1 MARRSATALLLLVLI
16 APAIYFG
23 GVLYFLYVAAFALA
37 ATWEYVHMFSLRKFE
52 PSLAVSLGGV
62 LVILLTRAFAPFAAE
77 AALALAVLV
86 AMAVHLVAFE
96 RGRDQAAAD
105 FGITVGGVAY
115 LGWIAA
121 YMIDLRS
128 LPDGGWWVMLVF
140 PVVWLAD
147 SGAYM
152 IGVKYGRHKMLPR
165 LSPHKSWEGYLAGV
179 VGGTLGGAFFAY
191 AYSRLGPLDVS
202 IWQGAWL
209 GLVLGVLTTLGDV
222 GESLFKRFAGVK
234 DSGSFLPGHGGAF
247 DRIDSLIWAGVIGY
261 FCVRFLITQ

>member
-23 GVLYFLYVAAFALA
+23 GILFFLYVAAFALA
-37 ATWEYVHMFSLRKFE
+37 ATWEYVHMFSLKNFE
-52 PSLAVSLGGV
+52 PSPAVSLGGV
-62 LVILLTRAFAPFAAE
+62 LLILLARAFVPAAAG

-86 AMAVHLVAFE
+86 GMTVHLISYE
-96 RGRDQAAAD
+96 RGRDSAAAD
-105 FGITVGGVAY
+105 FGITMGAIAY
-115 LGWIAA
+115 LGWIGA
-121 YMIDLRS
+121 YMIDLRA
-128 LPDGGWWVMLVF
+128 LPNGGWWIMLIF

-165 LSPHKSWEGYLAGV
+165 LSPHKSWEGYFAGV
-179 VGGTLGGAFFAY
+179 IGGTLCGAFFGY
-191 AYSRLGPLDVS
+191 TYSRFGPLHVG

-209 GLVLGVLTTLGDV
+209 GLVLSVVTTLGDV
-222 GESLFKRFAGVK
+222 GESLFKRFANVK
-234 DSGSFLPGHGGAF
+234 DSGTFLPGHGGAF

-261 FCVRFLITQ
+261 YCVRFLII

>member
-16 APAIYFG
+16 APAVYFG
-23 GVLYFLYVAAFALA
+23 GILFFLYVAAFVLA
-37 ATWEYVHMFSLRKFE
+37 ATWEYVRMFSLMNYQ
-52 PSLAVSLGGV
+52 PSMAVSLGGV
-62 LVILLTRAFAPFAAE
+62 LLILGARAFAPQGAG

-86 AMAVHLVAFE
+86 AMTVHLLAYE
-96 RGRDQAAAD
+96 RGRDQAAVD

-121 YMIDLRS
+121 YMNDLRA
-128 LPDGGWWVMLVF
+128 LPNGGWWIMLIF

-165 LSPHKSWEGYLAGV
+165 LSPHKSWEGYFAGV
-179 VGGTLGGAFFAY
+179 VGGTLCGAFFAY
-191 AYSRLGPLDVS
+191 AYSRFGPLHISV
-202 IWQGAWL
+202 WQGAWL
-209 GLVLGVLTTLGDV
+209 GLVLSVVTTLGDV

-234 DSGSFLPGHGGAF
+234 DSGTFLPGHGGAF

-261 FCVRFLITQ
+261 YCVRFLIA